1 VPSNPQDT
9 VIIVSERSIYSG
21 ALVGGPTGLTG
32 ATGATGPQGTAGTT
46 GAAGAV
52 GATGPQGTAGTA
64 GAAGATGAT
73 GPQGTAGTAGA
84 NGATGAAANTWY
96 GDSGNPSNS
105 LGVDGDF
112 YLDQS
117 SGIAYKKGTATP
129 GQWALYTS
137 LKGSNGA
144 NGAIGATGATGPGLP
159 TGGTA
164 NQVLTKINSTDYN
177 TQWSDPVTS
186 DYLGGTRGSANWW
199 LNQSGSVTTQSVSA
213 LYNYIVLSAFYIPET
228 VTVDR
233 VAVHVSVLGSGDIR
247 LGLYAHD
254 PTTGRPSSRLADW
267 GLVSATTTGVKEL
280 TISYTFNKGWYW
292 LAHCWQTSNT
302 TAHTYTANP
311 LNTLNIPVFLGT
323 SSSGMS
329 SSRGV
334 SYYSTGVTGAL
345 PSSASGAISNNIN
358 NSMRVAFRTA

>member
-32 ATGATGPQGTAGTT
+32 ATGATGPQGTAGT
-46 GAAGAV
+46 
-52 GATGPQGTAGTA
+52 A

-84 NGATGAAANTWY
+84 NGATGA
-96 GDSGNPSNS
+96 
-105 LGVDGDF
+105 
-112 YLDQS
+112 
-117 SGIAYKKGTATP
+117 
-129 GQWALYTS
+129 
-137 LKGSNGA
+137 
-144 NGAIGATGATGPGLP
+144 TGPGLP
-159 TGGTA
+159 TGGTV
-164 NQVLTKINSTDYN
+164 NQVLTKINSTDYS

-247 LGLYAHD
+247 LGLYTHD
-254 PTTGRPSSRLADW
+254 ATTGRPSSILADW
-267 GLVSATTTGVKEL
+267 GLVSTTTTGVKEL

-292 LAHCWQTSNT
+292 FAHCWQTSNT

-323 SSSGMS
+323 SSAGMS
-329 SSRGV
+329 ISRGV
-334 SYYSTGVTGAL
+334 TYYGTGVTGAL
-345 PSSASGAISNNIN
+345 PSSISGVAGLNIN